1 MPLLTPKYQ
10 PAAWIKNGHLAT
22 IYSAKLRRVGNPYQK
37 RQRLEL
43 PDGDFVDIDLI
54 SSPGS
59 PNYAVLLHG
68 LEGNSLRS
76 YMKGAAVALAREQW
90 NVIALNYRGCSGTPN
105 RKYYTYNAGRTA
117 DLEFLIAYLHQNYE
131 IGKLALVGFS
141 LGGNLLLK
149 YLGSQEAGW
158 ELVDKAVAVSAPLDL
173 HGTLLAL
180 DRRENWLY
188 RTVFLRSLKQKLYQK
203 AKQFPDRISFKTIRE
218 IDSLYTFDNLYT
230 APAHGFKDALD
241 YYTQNSCGQFLPNLE
256 TPSLLLNATND
267 SFLKQTESFPTAL
280 AQRSEYLYLETPKH
294 GGHGGFVAPN
304 ALYYSELKICE
315 FLDD

>member
-22 IYSAKLRRVGNPYQK
+22 IYSAKLRRVNNPYQQ

-43 PDGDFVDIDLI
+43 PDGDFVDLDLI
-54 SSPGS
+54 LEPSSTK
-59 PNYAVLLHG
+59 YAILLHG
-68 LEGNSLRS
+68 LEGNTARS
-76 YMKGAAVALAREQW
+76 YMKGAARALADKGW
-90 NVIALNYRGCSGTPN
+90 NVAALNFRGCSGTPN

-117 DLEFLIAYLHQNYE
+117 DLEFLIAHLHDSYE
-131 IGKLALVGFS
+131 VDQLALVGFS

-149 YLGSQEAGW
+149 FLGSKQVGW

-173 HGTLLAL
+173 HGTLKAL

-188 RTVFLRSLKQKLYQK
+188 RTVFLKSLKQKLYQK

-230 APAHGFKDALD
+230 APAHGFEDALD
-241 YYTQNSCGQFLPNLE
+241 YYTQNSCRQFLPNLA

-280 AQRSEYLYLETPKH
+280 AQSSEYLYLETPEH
-294 GGHGGFVAPN
+294 GGHVGFVAPN
-304 ALYYSELKICE
+304 ALYYSELKICA